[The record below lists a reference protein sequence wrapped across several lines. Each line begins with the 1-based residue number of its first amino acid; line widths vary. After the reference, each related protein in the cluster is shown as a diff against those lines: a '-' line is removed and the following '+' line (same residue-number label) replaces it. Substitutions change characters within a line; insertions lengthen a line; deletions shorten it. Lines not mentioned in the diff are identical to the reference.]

1 MTTMRI
7 DLCKDFKTRHEAAD
21 YRDFMISRGFN
32 AYYEEWGSFDGLFY
46 SVNVFEKT
54 LGKQNK

>member
-1 MTTMRI
+1 MRI

-46 SVNVFEKT
+46 SVSVFEKT
-54 LGKQNK
+54 LDK